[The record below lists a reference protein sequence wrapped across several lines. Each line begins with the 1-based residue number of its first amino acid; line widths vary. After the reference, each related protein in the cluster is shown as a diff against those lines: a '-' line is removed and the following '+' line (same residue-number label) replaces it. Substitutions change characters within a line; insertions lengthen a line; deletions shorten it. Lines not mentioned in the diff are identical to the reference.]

1 MALSK
6 NDTKK
11 KGAVKKLKVDTLA
24 KAAPQEEPKKIS
36 LKNMNFLSRDA
47 IKKRL
52 PVKRDGVKGNRI
64 ESLQKF
70 FKGVY
75 NELKKVHWPNRRE
88 IAIYT
93 LVVLVSVV
101 FVAVL
106 IWVFDSA
113 LSQLLKLILPA

>member
-11 KGAVKKLKVDTLA
+11 KGAVKKLKVEA
-24 KAAPQEEPKKIS
+24 VPKSAPQEAPKKIN
-36 LKNMNFLSRDA
+36 LKSIKLLARDA

-52 PVKRDGVKGNRI
+52 PTRRDNAKGNRI

-70 FKGVY
+70 FRGVY
-75 NELKKVHWPNRRE
+75 SELKKVHWPNRRE
-88 IAIYT
+88 IIIYT
-93 LVVLVSVV
+93 SVVLVSVV

-113 LSQLLKLILPA
+113 LSQLLKLIL

>member
-11 KGAVKKLKVDTLA
+11 KGAVKKLKVEA
-24 KAAPQEEPKKIS
+24 VPKAVPQQEPKKIS
-36 LKNMNFLSRDA
+36 LKSINSLARDA

-52 PVKRDGVKGNRI
+52 PVKKDNAKGNRI

-70 FKGVY
+70 FRGVY
-75 NELKKVHWPNRRE
+75 TELKKVHWPNRRE

-93 LVVLVSVV
+93 SVVLVSVV
-101 FVAVL
+101 TVAVL

-113 LSQLLKLILPA
+113 LSQLLKLILPV